1 MVNAAKD
8 TLDFLIKLNRKYL
21 KIDLS
26 KLKPGDKLKDSEKE
40 KIEEIYAKKVLSRPI
55 QIDVGV

>member
-40 KIEEIYAKKVLSRPI
+40 KIEEIYAKKVL
-55 QIDVGV
+55 

>member
-8 TLDFLIKLNRKYL
+8 TFEFLVRLNRKYL

-40 KIEEIYAKKVLSRPI
+40 KIEEIYAKKVLSKPV

>member
-1 MVNAAKD
+1 MVNAAKEK
-8 TLDFLIKLNRKYL
+8 LDFLIKLNRKYL